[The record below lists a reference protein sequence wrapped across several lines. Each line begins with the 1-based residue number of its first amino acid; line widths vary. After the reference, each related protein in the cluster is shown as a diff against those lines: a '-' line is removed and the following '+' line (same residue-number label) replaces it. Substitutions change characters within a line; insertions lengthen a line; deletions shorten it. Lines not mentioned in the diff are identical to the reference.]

1 MNRSEER
8 IPRLRSRGRANRRK
22 LLDCARRML
31 AENNG
36 SPLRFCAVFEAAGVS
51 RGSAYRIYRDI
62 DDLMNDLSADWVE
75 TFVEHLAGV
84 RPSTP
89 PETWMELT
97 DFIIQ
102 SGAEYWAMTKNT
114 LRVMPRVRA
123 TSPASYKASVH
134 ALADMLE
141 RLYDRFF
148 ELPDIPDWHS
158 KLVFATQLCDFAYS
172 EAVRT
177 DGAVTPERL
186 REAQV
191 LCKTYLGFYLP
202 ATVQRRRKPLP
213 SAIARPLTRQ

>member
-1 MNRSEER
+1 
-8 IPRLRSRGRANRRK
+8 
-22 LLDCARRML
+22 ML
-31 AENNG
+31 AESNG
-36 SPLRFCAVFEAAGVS
+36 SPIRFCDVFEAAGVS

-75 TFVEHLAGV
+75 KFVEHLAGV
-84 RPSTP
+84 RPASP

-97 DFIIQ
+97 DFVIR
-102 SGAEYWAMTKNT
+102 SGADYWAMTENT

-141 RLYDRFF
+141 RLYDRYF
-148 ELPDIPDWHS
+148 ELPNIPDWHS

-177 DGAVTPERL
+177 DGTITPERL
-186 REAQV
+186 QEAQI
-191 LCKTYLGFYLP
+191 LCKTYFGFYLP
-202 ATVQRRRKPLP
+202 STVRPRRKLRRTP
-213 SAIARPLTRQ
+213 IAGIRTG